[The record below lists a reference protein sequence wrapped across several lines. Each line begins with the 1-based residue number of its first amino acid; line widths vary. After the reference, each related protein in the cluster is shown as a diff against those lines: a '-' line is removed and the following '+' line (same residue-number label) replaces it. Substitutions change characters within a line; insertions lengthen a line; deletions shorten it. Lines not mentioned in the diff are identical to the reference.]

1 MPSDHSRTHHSAQ
14 CGRVA
19 AGIAGDSPSL
29 FHSVPVGMGHGGV
42 WSNFWFPVCKCKC
55 FCLKMQKFWF
65 RHICIVR
72 MSWVVGLSPTVGFLP
87 EGTCTFCSGACRT
100 CTLGSGRSLRNM
112 PRLFLPA
119 YISVSFSS
127 DLHPFSLSA
136 EKVSFALRRRTTPSV
151 VDFAYWKL
159 PPSLLVIALVNSPY
173 GQYSCTLSEEVPCS
187 INNCAFY
194 LLLLVRIWMPCNNDL
209 VKVQTPYQI
218 WITHTAVLQCKLQTK
233 CLHDLLEGGDFF
245 AGKPQP
251 TST

>member
-42 WSNFWFPVCKCKC
+42 SFPVCKCKC
-55 FCLKMQKFWF
+55 FCLTMQKFWF

-119 YISVSFSS
+119 YISVFLLLWSASFLFVGWKSVICLATEDYS
-127 DLHPFSLSA
+127 ECSRLCILKAASQSLSDSPCQLSIWTILMHLVGGSTLLHQQLCLLPA
-136 EKVSFALRRRTTPSV
+136 SSRQNLDAL
-151 VDFAYWKL
+151 
-159 PPSLLVIALVNSPY
+159 
-173 GQYSCTLSEEVPCS
+173 
-187 INNCAFY
+187 
-194 LLLLVRIWMPCNNDL
+194 
-209 VKVQTPYQI
+209 
-218 WITHTAVLQCKLQTK
+218 
-233 CLHDLLEGGDFF
+233 
-245 AGKPQP
+245 
-251 TST
+251 

>member
-1 MPSDHSRTHHSAQ
+1 MWTCCCRNCWWFSLTVSFSSCRHGAWWRYGQIFGFLSANAN
-14 CGRVA
+14 V
-19 AGIAGDSPSL
+19 
-29 FHSVPVGMGHGGV
+29 FV
-42 WSNFWFPVCKCKC
+42 WKCKSFGLDTFALWGC
-55 FCLKMQKFWF
+55 PGWWGSRPLWVFFLK
-65 RHICIVR
+65 
-72 MSWVVGLSPTVGFLP
+72 GLVLFVQVHAELALLALVALC
-87 EGTCTFCSGACRT
+87 GTCPGCSCQHT
-100 CTLGSGRSLRNM
+100 SQ
-112 PRLFLPA
+112 F
-119 YISVSFSS
+119 SFSS

-209 VKVQTPYQI
+209 VKVQTPDQI
-218 WITHTAVLQCKLQTK
+218 WITHTAVLQSKLQTK